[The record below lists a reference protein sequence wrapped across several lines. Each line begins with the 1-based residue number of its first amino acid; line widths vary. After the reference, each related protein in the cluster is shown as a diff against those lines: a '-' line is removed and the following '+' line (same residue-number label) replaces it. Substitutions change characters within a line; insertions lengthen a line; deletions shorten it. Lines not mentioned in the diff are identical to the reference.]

1 MTNLAALMLLKA
13 VSIEEM
19 RNDSLTWNQLCRELK
34 LDSCGSAFSNIH
46 KRNSNWPE
54 IANGEPYNWRI
65 EYEAVF
71 RKHFEARGTASS
83 LKRIRGVLR
92 TKQAKHAATPELER
106 ILSFIEKECGSQANS
121 FGSRGVDTLLEYI
134 LRNAESGGKALRL
147 AKRDNDSKLDKGLAL
162 DDAIGIVETFWN
174 PTEVRYGERISKAR
188 EHIDIVHFHG
198 LSWTNTN
205 REFLQKQLS
214 NPDIEVRVA
223 LLDPESPFFAP
234 YADFI
239 DINPDVLKSKYIEV
253 VGIWKK
259 MFKEAN
265 AVGNSAKL
273 NLVKYQGFPA
283 KSMYRFDN
291 DLIVTPTT
299 NAKPKSQFI
308 AYRCIKN
315 TDLGN
320 TAYEAYLKEI
330 EWALSNGTEVIG
342 AH

>member
-1 MTNLAALMLLKA
+1 MANLTIGELNTRPSSGNISKP
-13 VSIEEM
+13 EEQHHPLNESGAPF
-19 RNDSLTWNQLCRELK
+19 RQS
-34 LDSCGSAFSNIH
+34 
-46 KRNSNWPE
+46 KRNTQRRLNS
-54 IANGEPYNWRI
+54 
-65 EYEAVF
+65 
-71 RKHFEARGTASS
+71 K
-83 LKRIRGVLR
+83 
-92 TKQAKHAATPELER
+92 R
-106 ILSFIEKECGSQANS
+106 ILSIIEKEDGSQANS

-134 LRNAESGGKALRL
+134 LRNAESGGKALSL
-147 AKRDNDSKLDKGLAL
+147 AKRDNDSKLGKGLAL

-174 PTEVRYGERISKAR
+174 PTEIRYGERVSKAR

-265 AVGNSAKL
+265 AVGNSAKAESSHDTKASRL
-273 NLVKYQGFPA
+273 N
-283 KSMYRFDN
+283 
-291 DLIVTPTT
+291 
-299 NAKPKSQFI
+299 
-308 AYRCIKN
+308 RCIGSIMTSSSPRRPMRN
-315 TDLGN
+315 QNPSSSLTDALGKP
-320 TAYEAYLKEI
+320 T
-330 EWALSNGTEVIG
+330 
-342 AH
+342 